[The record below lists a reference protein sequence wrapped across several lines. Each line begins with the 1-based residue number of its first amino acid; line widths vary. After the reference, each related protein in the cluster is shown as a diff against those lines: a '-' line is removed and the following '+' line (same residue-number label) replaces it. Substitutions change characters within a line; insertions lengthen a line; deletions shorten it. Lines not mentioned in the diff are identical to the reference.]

1 MSQTQILIRFKQLLV
16 AFNNELV
23 SQFPSVPDFKLGR
36 VMLNTPGLEKFLLDR
51 LVEHLDRTDIDIRR
65 LVADRDENYFRH
77 NNPFTFISD
86 ERAAKMVMLWDSGV
100 LDQGDKDVMWV
111 WIDAF
116 LLVADKYRLATC

>member
-1 MSQTQILIRFKQLLV
+1 
-16 AFNNELV
+16 
-23 SQFPSVPDFKLGR
+23 
-36 VMLNTPGLEKFLLDR
+36 MLNTPGLEKFLLDR